1 MNLRLFGRRSPSR
14 DPLVLAWAD
23 QALAYVQA
31 HVEKNGV
38 FRVQRFGVLRQG
50 TDSPEDFARKL
61 AALGLR
67 GLTARVMLRPSQ
79 YQILQIEAPA
89 VAPEELRTAARWQI
103 REMVDRHVDDLTL
116 DVLKVGDDQTRS
128 SSTGGLFVVTA
139 ANVVIREVMQMAQ
152 AARCTVEVVD
162 IQDLAQRNLQTALA
176 RSRGRLER
184 AHAAIVIGDD
194 NQALLTISAREEL
207 FYTRRIDL
215 GAGFMQAAWGAA
227 AGAADTPD
235 LELSSAGM
243 DTDRIQRLV
252 VEIQRSLD
260 LWDRTWPMLA
270 LDSIS
275 AQAGARTGELANR
288 LGQELGHT
296 VQPMEVTDLFP
307 GFEGGTEADRQL
319 CWPLLGALLRTE
331 SRRL

>member
-1 MNLRLFGRRSPSR
+1 M
-14 DPLVLAWAD
+14 
-23 QALAYVQA
+23 
-31 HVEKNGV
+31 
-38 FRVQRFGVLRQG
+38 
-50 TDSPEDFARKL
+50 
-61 AALGLR
+61 
-67 GLTARVMLRPSQ
+67 
-79 YQILQIEAPA
+79 
-89 VAPEELRTAARWQI
+89 
-103 REMVDRHVDDLTL
+103 
-116 DVLKVGDDQTRS
+116 QT
-128 SSTGGLFVVTA
+128 
-139 ANVVIREVMQMAQ
+139 AQ
-152 AARCTVEVVD
+152 AARCTVEVID

-227 AGAADTPD
+227 AGAVNAADLT
-235 LELSSAGM
+235 LSPAGQ
-243 DTDRIQRLV
+243 DADRIQRLV

-296 VQPMEVTDLFP
+296 VEPMALGELFP
-307 GFEGGTEADRQL
+307 GFEGGAEADRQL